1 MEQDEESE
9 WEDTDAS
16 SNDGENDDGG
26 SDDNEAIGDGF
37 DEVCTL
43 FLFIY
48 PLCKIHTNFWYTLSS
63 RFSSDYPPFRHASR
77 HCRQLILW
85 QQSTT

>member
-37 DEVCTL
+37 DEVCTSL
-43 FLFIY
+43 FIHIY
-48 PLCKIHTNFWYTLSS
+48 PL
-63 RFSSDYPPFRHASR
+63 
-77 HCRQLILW
+77 
-85 QQSTT
+85 

>member
-37 DEVCTL
+37 DEVCTS
-43 FLFIY
+43 LFIHY
-48 PLCKIHTNFWYTLSS
+48 IFWYTLSS

>member
-37 DEVCTL
+37 DEVCTS
-43 FLFIY
+43 LFIHIISITFFGTRY
-48 PLCKIHTNFWYTLSS
+48 RDQRKHLP
-63 RFSSDYPPFRHASR
+63 
-77 HCRQLILW
+77 
-85 QQSTT
+85 